1 MAKKNLSSLMEGII
15 GTEMAEPIETAPAPK
30 ATPAATPEATPAAKH
45 ASKPAKKS
53 SAPAEKGK
61 PTTVVLDA
69 DLYRKA
75 KVLSLVM
82 NQSLKTTIC
91 QALADYIAAHE
102 SELSHIKL

>member
-15 GTEMAEPIETAPAPK
+15 GTEMTEPIEAAPAPE
-30 ATPAATPEATPAAKH
+30 ATPAATPAAKP

-53 SAPAEKGK
+53 AAPAEKGK